1 LDFKNILLF
10 ITIIFFAPFNQAELK
25 DPTRP
30 ASYSTPKQ
38 IRQRVSSSLHLSSI
52 WISDRSKRVTI
63 NGVTGKQGEVILSNI
78 KIIKILNDSVVIRQK
93 GKTRK
98 LYLLT
103 SASNLRK
110 TAL

>member
-1 LDFKNILLF
+1 MDFKIILIPIGLTF
-10 ITIIFFAPFNQAELK
+10 TSFCQAELK

-30 ASYSTPKQ
+30 ASYSVPKQ
-38 IRQRVSSSLHLSSI
+38 IRQRAPSTLQLSSI
-52 WISDRSKRVTI
+52 WISDHSKRVTI
-63 NGVTGKQGEVILSNI
+63 NGITGKQGEVILSNI
-78 KIIKILNDSVVIRQK
+78 KIVEIFNDSVVIKQK